1 MSDELFSV
9 KGQIVLVSGASR
21 GIGRAIAKGFADR
34 EATVVITGRVAET
47 LQKTAEEICPPGGTV
62 RAMVCDAADPKA
74 LQRLAD
80 DVVAEFG
87 RIDTLV
93 NCAGVNKRMH
103 VEQYDEATYDYI
115 TDINIRG
122 AFFLATAV
130 GRHMIRAGSGC
141 QITIDS
147 INSHRPLARVAPYAM
162 SKAAMSSMTRS
173 FAMEWGPHGIR
184 VNSVAPGFTLTDLA
198 RPLWK
203 DVGLDKWRQANT
215 PLCRKGYPEERMGYP
230 EDMVGVSIFLASKA
244 ASFVTGQVIYVD
256 GGTTCG
262 LFWPLEA

>member
-1 MSDELFSV
+1 MADDLFSV

-21 GIGRAIAKGFADR
+21 GIGRAIAKAFADR

-62 RAMVCDAADPKA
+62 RAKVCDAADAQA

-103 VEQYDEATYDYI
+103 IEQYDEATYDYI
-115 TDINIRG
+115 TNINIRG

-130 GRHMIRAGSGC
+130 GRHMIRAGGGC
-141 QITIDS
+141 VINIDS
-147 INSHRPLARVAPYAM
+147 INSQRPLRYVAPYAM
-162 SKAAMSSMTRS
+162 SKAAMSTMTRS
-173 FAMEWGPHGIR
+173 LAMEWGPHGIR
-184 VNSVAPGFTLTDLA
+184 VNAIGPGFTLTDLA
-198 RPLWK
+198 KPLWK
-203 DVGLDKWRQANT
+203 DAALDEWRQANT
-215 PLCRKGYPEERMGYP
+215 PLRRKGYSDERMGYP
-230 EDMVGVSIFLASKA
+230 EDMATVAIFLASKA
-244 ASFVTGQVIYVD
+244 SSYVTGQVIYVD